1 MMAVILRRAGLTAAA
16 AATLLL
22 VLGGLVLPAGSAAA
36 QPPPSDDEQ
45 VPPPPVE
52 DIEEPIIEE
61 LPVSEA
67 EGDLIEEI
75 LTRGEEALESGQVY
89 DPGDRRDPFRSLV
102 RVTEVA
108 TPSGPRSK
116 DKDGLLID
124 ELVVTGIWQTRSGP
138 VAQVQSSD
146 NPVSFLLN
154 EGDQLFDGEVLTIRY
169 VRGEGGEVVF
179 RQVVQDPDAPRP
191 FREVTKRL
199 KP

>member
-1 MMAVILRRAGLTAAA
+1 MRISRRHGPAAITAAF
-16 AATLLL
+16 LLL
-22 VLGGLVLPAGSAAA
+22 LCWLSALPAAA
-36 QPPPSDDEQ
+36 QPPEGDDT

-52 DIEEPIIEE
+52 DIEEPVIED
-61 LPVSEA
+61 LPISEA

-75 LTRGEEALESGQVY
+75 LSRGEEALDSGQVY

-102 RVTEVA
+102 RVTEPPAV
-108 TPSGPRSK
+108 SGPRSK

-124 ELVVTGIWQTRSGP
+124 ELTITGIWQTRTGP

>member
-1 MMAVILRRAGLTAAA
+1 VSSVARGRRDPAARIVFL
-16 AATLLL
+16 TLLAML
-22 VLGGLVLPAGSAAA
+22 SLLLFAGGAAVG
-36 QPPPSDDEQ
+36 QPPGEDE

-52 DIEEPIIEE
+52 EIEEPILED
-61 LPVSEA
+61 LPISEA
-67 EGDLIEEI
+67 EDDLIDEI
-75 LTRGEEALESGQVY
+75 LDRGAEALESGEVY

-102 RVTEVA
+102 RVTA
-108 TPSGPRSK
+108 PPIPTGPRSR

-124 ELVVTGIWQTRSGP
+124 ELTITGIWQTRSGP

-146 NPVSFLLN
+146 NPVSFLLR
-154 EGDQLFDGEVLTIRY
+154 EGDQLFDGEVLRIRY

-191 FREVTKRL
+191 FREVTKNL

>member
-1 MMAVILRRAGLTAAA
+1 MRELCRISRRPGFIVATVALFLLCWSAA
-16 AATLLL
+16 
-22 VLGGLVLPAGSAAA
+22 LPAAA
-36 QPPPSDDEQ
+36 QPPESDDA

-52 DIEEPIIEE
+52 DIEEPVIED
-61 LPVSEA
+61 LPISEA

-75 LTRGEEALESGQVY
+75 LSRGEEALDSGQVY

-102 RVTEVA
+102 RVTEAPPV
-108 TPSGPRSK
+108 SGPRSK

-124 ELVVTGIWQTRSGP
+124 ELTITGIWQTRSGP

-169 VRGEGGEVVF
+169 VRGEGGEVIF